1 MQKNGLLE
9 EKYLTRNGVP
19 TWMVKGEKVDYQN
32 AQKLSDKAQK
42 LVDFLVGSW
51 GNHEVI
57 LKFLMLH
64 QDNLSRAIDLLSTLS
79 AKDLRDMQM
88 DILEDHF
95 NAHSNQLSPRV
106 EDEMIIHPFKQFFEE
121 QFEKMKT
128 SVADDRDVSSKS
140 VKANNAAKAKQ
151 SLAQVFR
158 QDPARLVEW
167 VKENIRLNPDKK
179 ALQIAQTP
187 MGVWT
192 SRLTDERSRKI

>member
-1 MQKNGLLE
+1 M
-9 EKYLTRNGVP
+9 
-19 TWMVKGEKVDYQN
+19 
-32 AQKLSDKAQK
+32 
-42 LVDFLVGSW
+42 DFLVGSW

-121 QFEKMKT
+121 QFE
-128 SVADDRDVSSKS
+128 R
-140 VKANNAAKAKQ
+140 
-151 SLAQVFR
+151 
-158 QDPARLVEW
+158 
-167 VKENIRLNPDKK
+167 
-179 ALQIAQTP
+179 
-187 MGVWT
+187 
-192 SRLTDERSRKI
+192 

>member
-9 EKYLTRNGVP
+9 EKYLTRNGVA

-64 QDNLSRAIDLLSTLS
+64 QDNLNRAIDLLSTLS

-88 DILEDHF
+88 DI
-95 NAHSNQLSPRV
+95 
-106 EDEMIIHPFKQFFEE
+106 
-121 QFEKMKT
+121 
-128 SVADDRDVSSKS
+128 
-140 VKANNAAKAKQ
+140 
-151 SLAQVFR
+151 
-158 QDPARLVEW
+158 
-167 VKENIRLNPDKK
+167 
-179 ALQIAQTP
+179 
-187 MGVWT
+187 
-192 SRLTDERSRKI
+192 